1 MIENNSYGSQD
12 SVLNGIRS
20 SWKYGIVPVI
30 NENDFA
36 TPEELKAMGK
46 GADNDKNA
54 LLLANLIRAKHIAI
68 MTTTNGVYANP
79 SDPSTRIP
87 LLRADELSD
96 QRIKEI
102 CSGKSKK

>member
-1 MIENNSYGSQD
+1 MIEGNTYGSQD
-12 SVLNGIRS
+12 SVLGGIHS
-20 SWKYGIVPVI
+20 SWKYGVVPVI

-36 TPEELKAMGK
+36 TPEELKAMKK

-68 MTTTNGVYANP
+68 MTTTNGVFENP
-79 SDPSTRIP
+79 NDPSTRIP

-96 QRIKEI
+96 ERIKQI
-102 CSGKSKK
+102 CSGKSRK